1 MSAISDALSWLT
13 TSANYSGETGILA
26 RLTGHVLISTQSV
39 ALAALIALPVALY
52 VGHRRRFEVVAVTT
66 GNLGRALPS
75 FGVLGLVFP
84 FTFDIPGELGYW
96 ATFFALFLLAIPPI
110 MANTYVGIKGIDG
123 NTIESAC
130 GMGFT
135 EREVLFKLEVPLAA
149 PLIVAGI
156 RTALVQVVATATLG
170 AYAGWQQGLGSFIRS
185 GFAQGDL
192 GRAQLLGGAILVAL
206 LALVTEALL
215 GRIERAMTP
224 RRSSRSRPRK
234 RLFATGSQQPT

>member
-1 MSAISDALSWLT
+1 MEAISEAMAWLT
-13 TSANYSGETGILA
+13 TSANYSGEAGILA
-26 RLTGHVLISTQSV
+26 RLVGHVLISIQSV
-39 ALAALIALPVALY
+39 ALAALIALPIALY
-52 VGHRRRFEVVAVTT
+52 VGHRRRFETAAVTT

-84 FTFDIPGELGYW
+84 FTFNIPGELGYW

-110 MANTYVGIKGIDG
+110 MANAYVGVKGVDRD
-123 NTIESAC
+123 TLESAR

-149 PLIVAGI
+149 PLIVAGL

-192 GRAQLLGGAILVAL
+192 GRDQLLGGAILVAL
-206 LALVTEALL
+206 LALLTEALFGGVQRVVSPRL
-215 GRIERAMTP
+215 ESP
-224 RRSSRSRPRK
+224 RRSRSPFGLARRQ
-234 RLFATGSQQPT
+234 AA